1 MAESRSLPL
10 SWSNEKV
17 WLDRLPQL
25 VGVAVFLT
33 LFWDPLTNT
42 VRTWATNADAG
53 HGLLLAPVALYLAW
67 RRGLATGA
75 RAQTGLGL
83 GLLAA
88 AVLLRYASGLAAEV
102 FTMRLSVLM
111 AGVALVVFAW
121 GVRQVLHWWLPALL
135 LLLSIPLPELVL
147 GALALPLQFEAS
159 RLGASLLEWRH
170 VPVALSGN
178 VIQLPGGHKLFV
190 TEACSGLRSLSALL
204 ALGVLIG
211 GVFLDR
217 GWARA
222 LLALVAV
229 PIAIVL
235 NAVRIFVTGFSVHYI
250 DPALGEGLMHYTE
263 GWVMFLAAFASLAVV
278 AWGLSAAERHFAGMR
293 TREAVAA

>member
-1 MAESRSLPL
+1 MAESRSLPFT
-10 SWSNEKV
+10 WSHVKV
-17 WLDRLPQL
+17 WPDRLPQL
-25 VGVAVFLT
+25 IGAAVFLA
-33 LFWDPLTNT
+33 LFWSPLMSTA
-42 VRTWATNADAG
+42 RMWATNADAG
-53 HGLLLAPVALYLAW
+53 HGLLLAPVAVFLAW
-67 RRGLATGA
+67 RRGLVKGA

-102 FTMRLSVLM
+102 FTMRLSALM
-111 AGVALVVFAW
+111 AAVALVVFAW

-159 RLGASLLEWRH
+159 RLGAALLEWRH
-170 VPVALSGN
+170 VPVSLSGN
-178 VIQLPGGHKLFV
+178 VIQLPGHKLFV

-211 GVFLDR
+211 GVFLER
-217 GWARA
+217 GWARG

-229 PIAIVL
+229 PIAIAL

-250 DPALGEGLMHYTE
+250 DPGLGEGLMHYTE
-263 GWVMFLAAFASLAVV
+263 GWVMFLAAFASLALV
-278 AWGLSAAERHFAGMR
+278 AWGLSAIEKQLSSVRAQ
-293 TREAVAA
+293 EAVAA